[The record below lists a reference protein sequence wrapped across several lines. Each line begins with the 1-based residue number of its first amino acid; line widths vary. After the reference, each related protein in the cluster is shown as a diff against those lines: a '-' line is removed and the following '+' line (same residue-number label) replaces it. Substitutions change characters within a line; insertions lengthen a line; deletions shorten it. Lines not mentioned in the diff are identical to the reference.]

1 MTRGAHSPDI
11 AAIPSIPL
19 KRVEVLRDDAA
30 AQYGS
35 DAVAGVLN
43 FVLRDALNGGA
54 IETQLGQ

>member
-1 MTRGAHSPDI
+1 MHSPDI

-30 AQYGS
+30 TQYGS